1 MPNITVV
8 NESTTVTGADA
19 LRISLA
25 LNTFA
30 EQVCKAWSLPAH
42 TVGLGQSRVD
52 GWNLCIV
59 DKFPN
64 PAMAKTAL
72 GYHEVLNGYPIGYIL
87 AHPYGTQ
94 RPALGRYTAPITFLG
109 KQLTKPS
116 YLPGLVTVMAHELAE
131 MLIDPE
137 INMTKT
143 DSKGRNWLMEVC
155 DHTVG
160 LIAATLP
167 IGSSTPVL
175 PDFTLPSFYDVKGKP
190 PYSLLNVPPMP
201 FYLVPG
207 AYGYYKDANGVLHKL

>member
-1 MPNITVV
+1 MTVTLV
-8 NESTTVTGADA
+8 NESTSMSASDVVT
-19 LRISLA
+19 ITQA
-25 LNTFA
+25 LNLFSA
-30 EQVCKAWSLPAH
+30 QVCQAWGLPARP
-42 TVGLGQSRVD
+42 VVLGKSRVD
-52 GWNLCIV
+52 DWNLCIV

-64 PAMAKTAL
+64 LAMAKTAL
-72 GYHEVLNGYPIGYIL
+72 GYHEVLNNYPIGYIL

-94 RPALGRYTAPITFLG
+94 RPALGRYTKPITFLG

-131 MLIDPE
+131 MLIDPQ
-137 INMTKT
+137 INMTKA

-160 LIAATLP
+160 SYIIDMPTYKA
-167 IGSSTPVL
+167 TPVM
-175 PDFTLPSFYDVKGKP
+175 PDFTLPSFYDVKGKQ

-207 AYGYYKDANGVLHKL
+207 AYGYYKDANGALHKV

>member
-8 NESTTVTGADA
+8 NESTTITGADA

-42 TVGLGQSRVD
+42 TVGLGQSRID

-137 INMTKT
+137 VNMTKT

-167 IGSSTPVL
+167 IGSSMPVL

-207 AYGYYKDANGVLHKL
+207 AYGYYKDANGALHKL

>member
-1 MPNITVV
+1 MTITLV
-8 NESTTVTGADA
+8 NESTTVTHTDA
-19 LRISLA
+19 LDIAVA
-25 LNTFA
+25 LNAFA
-30 EQVCKAWSLPAH
+30 ARVCATWGLPARP
-42 TVGLGQSRVD
+42 VVLGKSRVD
-52 GWNLCIV
+52 DWNLCIV

-87 AHPYGTQ
+87 AQPYGAQ
-94 RPALGRYTAPITFLG
+94 RPALGRYVKPITFLG

-116 YLPGLVTVMAHELAE
+116 YLPGLITVMAHELAE

-160 LIAATLP
+160 LTVGPMP
-167 IGSSTPVL
+167 INSTAIL
-175 PDFTLPSFYDVKGKP
+175 PDFTLPSFYDVNGKQ
-190 PYSLLNVPPMP
+190 PYSFLGVPPMP

-207 AYGYYKDANGVLHKL
+207 AYGYYKDTNGALHKL

>member
-1 MPNITVV
+1 MTITLV
-8 NESTTVTGADA
+8 NESTTVTHTDA

-87 AHPYGTQ
+87 AQPYGAQ
-94 RPALGRYTAPITFLG
+94 RPALGRYVKPITFLG

-167 IGSSTPVL
+167 IGSSMPVL

-207 AYGYYKDANGVLHKL
+207 AYGYYKDANGALHKL

>member
-1 MPNITVV
+1 MTITLV
-8 NESTTVTGADA
+8 NESATVTHTDA
-19 LRISLA
+19 LDVTAA
-25 LNTFA
+25 LNSFA
-30 EQVCKAWSLPAH
+30 ARVCATWGLP
-42 TVGLGQSRVD
+42 TRSVVLGKSRVD
-52 GWNLCIV
+52 DWNLCIV

-109 KQLTKPS
+109 KKLTKPS

-160 LIAATLP
+160 LTVGPMP
-167 IGSSTPVL
+167 IDSTAIL
-175 PDFTLPSFYDVKGKP
+175 PDFTLPSFYDVNGKQ
-190 PYSLLNVPPMP
+190 PYSFLGVPPMP

-207 AYGYYKDANGVLHKL
+207 AYGYYKDANGALHKL